1 MKFDSLHRRLDVLQP
16 APVERAACP
25 LWEDARL
32 AIVKALDG
40 NRDAARALLDALKND
55 RQQNRSCQETI
66 ASALDALS
74 PFPAVRAQVADALE
88 GICSCQ
94 VDLHLLPNQEEE
106 ITTGT

>member
-1 MKFDSLHRRLDVLQP
+1 MKFDSLHRRLDVLHP
-16 APVERAACP
+16 GPVEYSTCP
-25 LWEDARL
+25 LWPDARL
-32 AIVKALDG
+32 VFVMAFDD
-40 NRDAARALLDALKND
+40 NRDAARAVIDALRSD
-55 RQQNRSCQETI
+55 WQNRSCQETI